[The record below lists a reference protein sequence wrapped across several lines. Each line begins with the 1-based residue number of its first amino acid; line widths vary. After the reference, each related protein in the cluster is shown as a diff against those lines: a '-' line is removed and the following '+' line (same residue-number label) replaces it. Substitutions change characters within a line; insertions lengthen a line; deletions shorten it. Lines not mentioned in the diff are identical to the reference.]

1 MRLGD
6 MRVRA
11 SPFCRQ
17 RQAVKRNDDKGK
29 LAPKLQSS
37 ENVIGIISVRKH
49 NQIGEKMRMKINQ
62 LLLFVILASLTT
74 PFALGK
80 TKAEVRDITGCL
92 SKGDS
97 AHEFMRTGNDGS
109 TWEVRSSRVVLAKH
123 VGHTITATGV
133 VSHAKLH
140 NMKEDTK
147 EMAKETGMKKSD
159 AEHGHMKITAVK
171 MEQHPC
177 VAVAVSYTGGAAVAR
192 PRRSCKFPNRTHALS
207 PGVPTPYVKVPVQVE
222 ALVAA
227 VADKVFGFSPQVS
240 LHVGYRSMRIIDAK
254 HVAQII
260 ERLERLHKF
269 RIGKVHQV

>member
-1 MRLGD
+1 MSLSD
-6 MRVRA
+6 MQVRA
-11 SPFCRQ
+11 SPFCGQ
-17 RQAVKRNDDKGK
+17 SQAVKRNDAKGK

-97 AHEFMRTGNDGS
+97 AHEFLLTGNDGS
-109 TWEVRSSRVVLAKH
+109 TWEVRSSRVALAKH

-147 EMAKETGMKKSD
+147 DMAKDTGMKKSD

-171 MEQHPC
+171 M
-177 VAVAVSYTGGAAVAR
+177 VSD
-192 PRRSCKFPNRTHALS
+192 SCQK
-207 PGVPTPYVKVPVQVE
+207 
-222 ALVAA
+222 
-227 VADKVFGFSPQVS
+227 
-240 LHVGYRSMRIIDAK
+240 
-254 HVAQII
+254 
-260 ERLERLHKF
+260 
-269 RIGKVHQV
+269 